1 MASALLLLF
10 IFLSSSLLD
19 LSASQDCS
27 LSNEE
32 KFNCS
37 SLDGTTH
44 PSIIYQDSPF
54 TIDIYRTNAS
64 LLISNASLFTST
76 NGYCGPHSFAS
87 GVQCS
92 VVSSED
98 VSNSTI
104 TCSNGVH
111 VGPAVLIIGLG
122 DCAFP
127 LYVQWGQCKYTS
139 IES

>member
-1 MASALLLLF
+1 MAALLLLF
-10 IFLSSSLLD
+10 IFLVSSSLLD
-19 LSASQDCS
+19 LSSSQDCS

-37 SLDGTTH
+37 SLDDTTH
-44 PSIIYQDSPF
+44 PPIIYQDSPF
-54 TIDIYRTNAS
+54 TIDIYRTSAS

-92 VVSSED
+92 VASTEG

-104 TCSNGVH
+104 TCSNGFH
-111 VGPAVLIIGLG
+111 VGPAVLIIGLN
-122 DCAFP
+122 DCALP
-127 LYVQWGQCKYTS
+127 LYVQWGQCKY
-139 IES
+139 